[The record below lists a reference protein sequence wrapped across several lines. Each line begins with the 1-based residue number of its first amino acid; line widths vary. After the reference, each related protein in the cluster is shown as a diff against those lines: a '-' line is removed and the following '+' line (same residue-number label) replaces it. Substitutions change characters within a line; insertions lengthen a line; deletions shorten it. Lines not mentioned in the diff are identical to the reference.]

1 MDRIGPAVAG
11 AEAGASATKV
21 AIEVSAVITAAEC
34 ASEFEVSGAAK
45 VAVRVEG
52 PAMTRPYSD

>member
-1 MDRIGPAVAG
+1 MDQIGPAIAG

-21 AIEVSAVITAAEC
+21 IIEVSAEC
-34 ASEFEVSGAAK
+34 SSEFEVSGAAK
-45 VAVRVEG
+45 VAVQVEG